1 MSRIQRVDEYG
12 IQWLHGKQLLEVRI
26 ITKWILTQRCF
37 QTCVND
43 NPVRGLEELELT
55 GTRVVEIWPLLGLDQ
70 VFQCTDIPGP
80 RNIDCEDVVFRRFIA
95 EDEAVEIELVGHG
108 GCG

>member
-1 MSRIQRVDEYG
+1 MSRIQRVDEYA
-12 IQWLHGKQLLEVRI
+12 IQWLHGKQLLEVS
-26 ITKWILTQRCF
+26 ITKRILTQHFF
-37 QTCVND
+37 QNGVND

-55 GTRVVEIWPLLGLDQ
+55 GTRVVKIWPLLGLDQ
-70 VFQCTDIPGP
+70 VFQCADIPGP
-80 RNIDCEDVVFRRFIA
+80 SNIDCEDVVFRRFSA